1 MKHSIIIL
9 FLLCL
14 VGLISCKKD
23 TPKEIVLEYS
33 TITDIAGNTYK
44 TVKINDQW
52 WMCENLK
59 TTLYN
64 DGSGI
69 PYFAINDTSG
79 WQLGDGYK
87 SINDSLYGCLYN
99 YACILDPRG
108 LAPEGWHIATDEDW
122 KVLERSIGMD
132 SSETELM
139 AWRGQEQVNGILPQ
153 NSNNWPSASMHF
165 GNNKYALNINPG
177 GVVRY
182 NGMLSANSLEAYFWT
197 ATHNAQQAMYRSISY
212 QRTQIFR
219 QYADMRYGMSI
230 RCVKN

>member
-1 MKHSIIIL
+1 MKNSIIIL
-9 FLLCL
+9 ILLCL
-14 VGLISCKKD
+14 GGFASCEKD
-23 TPKEIVLEYS
+23 TPQEIVLEYG
-33 TITDIAGNTYK
+33 TVTDIDGNTYK

-64 DGSGI
+64 DGSAI
-69 PYFAINDTSG
+69 PFFAINDTSG
-79 WQLGDGYK
+79 WQLSDGYK

-99 YACILDPRG
+99 YTSILDPRG

-122 KVLERSIGMD
+122 KKLERYIGMD

-139 AWRGQEQVNGILPQ
+139 AWRGQDEVNGILPQ
-153 NSNNWPSASMHF
+153 NSNNWPISSVHF
-165 GNNKYALNINPG
+165 GNNKYALSINPG
-177 GVVRY
+177 GVVLY
-182 NGMLSANSLEAYFWT
+182 NGSTSANSLEAYFWT
-197 ATHNAQQAMYRSISY
+197 ATNNGQQAMYRSISY

-219 QYADMRYGMSI
+219 QYADMRYGMSV